1 MEDKYKVKLLNSPI
15 NICVKYIQILHTYF
29 NVNINSR
36 KLNNEKYNNFI
47 LNKGIETICHV
58 FNNLLLCRN
67 V

>member
-36 KLNNEKYNNFI
+36 KLNNEKYII
-47 LNKGIETICHV
+47 LS
-58 FNNLLLCRN
+58 
-67 V
+67 